1 MFSSPFSNNTLFVI
15 EKMET
20 EKSEAQVPLTATE
33 EKKEDMV
40 MNYRLTKKSALGMG
54 LVCLASVF
62 GRLFC

>member
-1 MFSSPFSNNTLFVI
+1 M

-33 EKKEDMV
+33 EKKEEMV

-62 GRLFC
+62 GRFI